1 MRGCGTVRRQ
11 YRRRKTR
18 AIAILALALAG
29 TSGCSLAARAVAPT
43 EIELEE
49 AARWAAAKFQA
60 VTITAKPA
68 PGLHVLANNDPVR
81 PNARAG
87 KPLST
92 DPPFAFTYDGKR
104 SADLFPAWTAVRSS
118 RELDERRVEH
128 TVVYSDKGTGLEV
141 RCIAVE
147 HRDFPT
153 IEWTVHFKNRG
164 QAETPILSDILALDL
179 GLERSDRGEYVLHHF
194 RGNPCLASDFEPFE
208 TVLQPGTV
216 KRITAAGG
224 RPTNSDMPFLL

>member
-1 MRGCGTVRRQ
+1 M
-11 YRRRKTR
+11 KTR

-29 TSGCSLAARAVAPT
+29 TFGCSLAARAAAPT

-68 PGLHVLANNDPVR
+68 PGLHVLANNESVQL
-81 PNARAG
+81 NARAG

-92 DPPFAFTYDGKR
+92 DPLFAFTYDGKR

-153 IEWTVHFKNRG
+153 IEWAVHFKNRG

-179 GLERSDRGEYVLHHF
+179 GPRLVCSAPFQGQPL
-194 RGNPCLASDFEPFE
+194 PC
-208 TVLQPGTV
+208 Q
-216 KRITAAGG
+216 
-224 RPTNSDMPFLL
+224 